1 MKDKTKQ
8 IWYLYKNDLKQ
19 LKNDCTL
26 LPINIKKNPKR
37 IVILKRKKT
46 KSLYQ

>member
-19 LKNDCTL
+19 LKMAPGDSK
-26 LPINIKKNPKR
+26 IIKY
-37 IVILKRKKT
+37 LK
-46 KSLYQ
+46 